1 MRAGKRWTR
10 STSGCPRL
18 TWYEPSNF
26 LLSFLELE
34 LELSVC
40 PLAGKS
46 STSTIILRG
55 SIEYSALVLCAV
67 SSYLL
72 SAQQRMVCFFITKHS
87 LLSRHSSCRLSCG
100 TPQIHTIWSFCR
112 LNSLR

>member
-46 STSTIILRG
+46 STSTIAAFFATAVRLIGRG
-55 SIEYSALVLCAV
+55 SCLLLEASASC
-67 SSYLL
+67 
-72 SAQQRMVCFFITKHS
+72 S
-87 LLSRHSSCRLSCG
+87 LRPGHRSFGTDRHSYRRILVDVPLLPSNDGSSIGRVDY
-100 TPQIHTIWSFCR
+100 
-112 LNSLR
+112 